1 MEEGFRLSCSRL
13 QGLQRTDRLL
23 HVSLNLET
31 KEELGRASHRQR
43 TEPEDHHQGQE
54 LAWPCH
60 TTLTVRCSYQKAVV
74 SSGLPGIPA
83 QKERFVAGAKLLAK
97 TSVSH
102 L

>member
-1 MEEGFRLSCSRL
+1 MEEGFRFSSSRR

-31 KEELGRASHRQR
+31 KKERGRASHRQG

-60 TTLTVRCSYQKAVV
+60 TTLAVRSSYQKAVV